1 MFTRG
6 LVMDLI
12 QQIQE
17 RKWHLAL
24 VDTDPNAL
32 EVMQRLCQKMINEKE
47 SDIEIS
53 FSTDRKQVL
62 SDADYVV
69 STIGVGGRRAWEQDV
84 FIPRKYGI
92 YQPVGD
98 SVGPGGISRAMRMI
112 PAVIGVARDIIT
124 YCPDAY
130 FFNYSNP
137 MSTICRAVRKDTGF
151 PVIGL
156 CHGVK
161 NGHRRL
167 SEFMGLDYTQTSS
180 IAVGVNHMVFMYDFR
195 NKGKNAW
202 ALVQER
208 VEQTKKDT
216 DSIIGPLSRE
226 LIMNHKV
233 YPVSDDRHYSEFTV
247 DAMLENNYFG
257 KTLGIDAYSLE
268 KTIEYGDQAYESTK
282 DLAFSP
288 EPLPENFFNRV
299 AGEHEQLMEII
310 DSIEH
315 DRKQLYAVNM
325 PNNGAVPGLPAEA
338 IIELPAV
345 AAGSGF
351 KALQILDFPESM
363 LDPLN
368 KHITIGEITVEA
380 ALKGDKQLFIEAI
393 LMGGYMTDSTIASR
407 MVDEANL
414 RTTGPFATILRILF
428 IRKHSLQYT
437 NGGITY

>member
-1 MFTRG
+1 MRKKIVLIGAGSVVFTRG

-12 QQIQE
+12 QQMKEQ
-17 RKWHLAL
+17 KWHIAL
-24 VDTDPNAL
+24 VDTDPHTL
-32 EVMQRLCQKMINEKE
+32 EVMQRLCEKMITAKK

-53 FSTDRKQVL
+53 YSTDRTQVL
-62 SDADYVV
+62 DNADYVV
-69 STIGVGGRRAWEQDV
+69 CTIGVGGRRAWEQDV

-112 PAVIGVARDIIT
+112 PAVTGIARDIKK
-124 YCPDAY
+124 YCPDAQ

-137 MSTICRAVRKDTGF
+137 MSTICRAVRKDTGV

-167 SEFMGLDYTQTSS
+167 SEFLGLDYKQTSS

-195 NKGKNAW
+195 HNGKDAW
-202 ALVQER
+202 GLVQEK
-208 VEQTKKDT
+208 VEQTKNDPNSK
-216 DSIIGPLSRE
+216 IGPLSRE
-226 LIMNHKV
+226 VIMKHKV

-247 DAMLENNYFG
+247 DAMLKNNYFG
-257 KTLGIDAYSLE
+257 KTLGIDAYSFE
-268 KTIEYGDQAYESTK
+268 KTIEHGDESYEQTK
-282 DLAFSP
+282 NLAFST
-288 EPLPENFFNRV
+288 EPLPENFFNRIE
-299 AGEHEQLMEII
+299 GEHEQLMEII

-315 DRKQLYAVNM
+315 DHKRLYAVNM
-325 PNNGAVPGLPAEA
+325 PNNGAVTGLPDDA

-351 KALQILDFPESM
+351 KALRILDFPESM
-363 LDPLN
+363 LDALN
-368 KHITIGEITVEA
+368 KHITIGEMTVEA

-393 LMGGYMTDSTIASR
+393 LAGGYMTDSAAASR
-407 MVDEANL
+407 MVDELISAQQAHL
-414 RTTGPFATILRILF
+414 PQF
-428 IRKHSLQYT
+428 
-437 NGGITY
+437 